1 MAKLHLVIANKNYS
15 SWSLRPWM
23 AMTMAGLPF
32 DESMILL
39 DTPTMKKE
47 IAEHSGAGRLPVL
60 HYGKTTIWETLAI
73 LEYLAETFP
82 EKNLWPK
89 SKAARAVARAISN
102 EMHAGFIGL
111 RNACPMNLRRPQ
123 RPVVLNEATKADVSR
138 IEEIWREC
146 RKTYGKGGKFL
157 FGRFCNADAMFAPVV
172 TRFDTYAIPVA
183 KDTRAYM
190 DAVMATKAFQTWKAA
205 ALKETW
211 IVPHDEVD

>member
-1 MAKLHLVIANKNYS
+1 MAKLHLVVANKNYS
-15 SWSLRPWM
+15 SWSLRPWI

-39 DTPTMKKE
+39 DTPVMKKQ

-60 HYGKTTIWETLAI
+60 HHGKITIWETLAI

-82 EKNLWPK
+82 EKKLWPK
-89 SKAARAVARAISN
+89 SNAARAVARAISN
-102 EMHAGFIGL
+102 EMHAGFTGL
-111 RNACPMNLRRPQ
+111 RNTCPMNLRRPAK
-123 RPVVLNEATKADVSR
+123 PVVLNEATKADIAR

-157 FGRFCNADAMFAPVV
+157 FGKFCNADAMFAPVV
-172 TRFDTYAIPVA
+172 TRFETYAIPVA
-183 KDTRAYM
+183 KDTRTYM
-190 DAVMATKAFQTWKAA
+190 DAVMATKALQEWKAA

-211 IVPHDEVD
+211 IVPYDEVD